1 MESTIVGTVNTC
13 YMLCKFMFE
22 DVLEYSCYAFAMVQV
37 LLLTKELW
45 LSFDFH
51 GSAER

>member
-37 LLLTKELW
+37 LKRIVW